1 MPINVNIVSNQNEMD
16 QVLAIRRKV
25 FIEEQ
30 QVPETIEIDKYESLA
45 THIIASLDNLP
56 VGTARWRST
65 EEGIKL
71 ERFAVLSEYRGLGIG
86 TALLNFMLREIDR
99 NKTVYLNSQSS
110 AIEFYLRNNFAV
122 IGEIYFEA
130 GIPHQKMIL
139 AK

>member
-1 MPINVNIVSNQNEMD
+1 MD